1 MLAEVQLALVDH
13 SIPEIELRADRRLVR
28 DSPHE
33 LLSVPEHLFAVS
45 DRLETVRVESFL
57 EVLEGGAD
65 VLDKG

>member
-1 MLAEVQLALVDH
+1 
-13 SIPEIELRADRRLVR
+13 
-28 DSPHE
+28 
-33 LLSVPEHLFAVS
+33 VPEHLFAVS